1 LVTPHD
7 GFSSGFW
14 TVPSWI
20 ELSGLPDILKKP
32 NFSVD
37 EHFMRIVFAM
47 LLTGILGLAGNEAL
61 AIDRKV
67 ALVIGN
73 ARYPDNDLPLND
85 AANDAR
91 DVSDDLTRDGFE
103 VEKAIDLTGDG
114 MRQALGRLYA
124 KITPG
129 SAALIF
135 FDGFGVQSARQTYLL
150 PVDAQIWTEPDVL
163 RDGFNLE
170 TILGEMDGRGASVK
184 IALLDASRRNPFE
197 RRFRRYSAGLAPAV
211 TPANTLLLYSS
222 ALSSVVSNSRNDH
235 SVFVTELLRE
245 MRAPGIGA
253 EQTLRNTQ
261 AGVVSA
267 TRGEQVPWLS
277 SSLTTDFS
285 FTGSTGLGA
294 GDKVSTRIEPTQTP
308 CEVPKPYPP
317 PNADDL
323 AKDAKIDELSRRIT
337 ADGNDKIA
345 FYKRGQLYAVKRAYA
360 LAAKDFDEALRLDPK
375 DAEAY
380 NNRCWI
386 RAAIGDLRSAL
397 SDCNEALRLKPDLFD
412 ALDSRGLVNLKLG
425 NNTDAIWDYSES
437 LRINP
442 RSVSSLFGRGIARK
456 RSGGDGSSDLELAK
470 SMDQGIGREFAGY
483 GVNECGP

>member
-1 LVTPHD
+1 M
-7 GFSSGFW
+7 S
-14 TVPSWI
+14 
-20 ELSGLPDILKKP
+20 
-32 NFSVD
+32 NFSAD
-37 EHFMRIVFAM
+37 EPVMRVIFAL
-47 LLTGILGLAGNEAL
+47 LLTGILGLASNAAL
-61 AIDRKV
+61 AADRKV

-73 ARYPDNDLPLND
+73 AKYPDNESPLTD
-85 AANDAR
+85 AVNDAR
-91 DVSDDLTRDGFE
+91 DVADELTHDGFE
-103 VEKAIDLTGDG
+103 VEKGTDLAGEA
-114 MRQALGRLYA
+114 MRQALERLYA

-129 SAALIF
+129 STALIF

-150 PVDAQIWTEPDVL
+150 PVDAQIWTEPDVP
-163 RDGFNLE
+163 RDGFDLE
-170 TILGEMDGRGASVK
+170 KILTEMDSRGASIK

-211 TPANTLLLYSS
+211 TPANTLVLYSS
-222 ALSSVVSNSRNDH
+222 ALGSVVSNSRNDH

-245 MRAPGIGA
+245 IRTPGVGA
-253 EQTLRNTQ
+253 EQTLRNTL

-285 FTGSTGLGA
+285 FTGGA
-294 GDKVSTRIEPTQTP
+294 GPRPDDKSGTKIAPIQQV

-317 PNADDL
+317 PSADDL
-323 AKDAKIDELSRRIT
+323 AKDAKIDEMTRRIA
-337 ADGNDKIA
+337 ADRNDKVA
-345 FYKRGQLYAVKRAYA
+345 FYRRGQLYAVKRAYV
-360 LAAKDFDEALRLDPK
+360 LAAKDFDEAIRLDPK
-375 DAEAY
+375 DAEAL

-386 RAAIGDLRSAL
+386 RAALGDLKRAL

-412 ALDSRGLVNLKLG
+412 ALDSRGLVSLKLG
-425 NNTDAIWDYSES
+425 NSADAIRDYSES
-437 LRINP
+437 LQINP

-456 RSGGDGSSDLELAK
+456 RGGGDGTFDLELAK

>member
-1 LVTPHD
+1 
-7 GFSSGFW
+7 
-14 TVPSWI
+14 
-20 ELSGLPDILKKP
+20 
-32 NFSVD
+32 
-37 EHFMRIVFAM
+37 MRVFFAV
-47 LLTGILGLAGNEAL
+47 LLTGCLGLASNEAL
-61 AIDRKV
+61 AVDRKV

-73 ARYPDNDLPLND
+73 AKYPDNDFPLND
-85 AANDAR
+85 AVNDAR
-91 DVSDDLTRDGFE
+91 DVADELTRDGFE
-103 VEKAIDLTGDG
+103 VEKAIDLTGEA
-114 MRQALGRLYA
+114 MRSALDRLYA
-124 KITPG
+124 KITAG
-129 SAALIF
+129 STALIF

-163 RDGFNLE
+163 RDGFDLE
-170 TILGEMDGRGASVK
+170 AILAQMDSRGASVK

-211 TPANTLLLYSS
+211 TPANTLVLYSS
-222 ALSSVVSNSRNDH
+222 ALGSVVSNSRNDH

-245 MRAPGIGA
+245 IRAPGVGG

-277 SSLTTDFS
+277 SSLTVDFS
-285 FTGSTGLGA
+285 FTGSTA
-294 GDKVSTRIEPTQTP
+294 PRPGDKIATRIEPTQTP
-308 CEVPKPYPP
+308 CEVPKPYSP

-323 AKDAKIDELSRRIT
+323 SKDEKIEEMSRRIA
-337 ADGNDKIA
+337 ADRNDKVA
-345 FYKRGQLYAVKRAYA
+345 FYKRGQLYAVKRAYV
-360 LAAKDFDEALRLDPK
+360 LAAKDFDEAVRLDPK

-386 RAAIGDLRSAL
+386 RAAIGDLTSAL
-397 SDCNEALRLKPDLFD
+397 GDCNEALRLKPDLFD

-425 NNTDAIWDYSES
+425 KNVDAIRDYSES
-437 LRINP
+437 LQINP
-442 RSVSSLFGRGIARK
+442 RSVSSLFGRGIAKK
-456 RSGGDGSSDLELAK
+456 RSGRDGAFDLELAK